1 MKNLST
7 TTFAPRRAMTALLVG
22 LALLCCGCTHDKTS
36 AGDAP
41 QAPVVVVATPQRG
54 PISRTLTL
62 PGDLAGYYQST
73 LYAKVTGYLK
83 IISVDKGDWVKAGQ
97 VLAEIEVPELRER
110 LERARADMQV
120 QKITYDRLEQVWK
133 SDPRLIARQDV
144 DVANGKYQEAKAQ
157 LDELSALEQYTKI
170 TAPFDGVITARFV
183 DPGALIR
190 ASGGSGGSDAE
201 SGSGAQQSAVLS
213 EAMISRMRTYVYA
226 PQGVIGLIHR
236 GMPAQLTVQDF
247 PGRVFNGTV
256 TRFATSLDLST
267 RTMLTEVDIDNPER
281 QLYPGMYAN
290 VTLQLESHP
299 DAIQVRDSAV
309 ATGPDGSYVYIVRD
323 GVLDRVPVTTG
334 IRSGTSVEIVSGL
347 KGGEQVVSA
356 LDPGLSDGQM
366 VKAILERPNSNNA
379 AVAANH

>member
-1 MKNLST
+1 
-7 TTFAPRRAMTALLVG
+7 MTALLPG
-22 LALLCCGCTHDKTS
+22 LAFILCACAHDGTS
-36 AGDAP
+36 LAGAP
-41 QAPVVVVATPQRG
+41 NAPVVVVATPNRG
-54 PISRTLTL
+54 TISRNLTL

-83 IISVDKGDWVKAGQ
+83 TISVDKGDWVKAGQ
-97 VLAEIEVPELRER
+97 VLAEIEVPELGER
-110 LERARADMQV
+110 LERARADMHV
-120 QKITYDRLEQVWK
+120 QKITYDRLQQVWK

-190 ASGGSGGSDAE
+190 ASGGSDSE
-201 SGSGAQQSAVLS
+201 PGAGQNQSAVLS
-213 EAMISRMRTYVYA
+213 EAMIARMRTYVYA
-226 PQGVIGLIHR
+226 PQGVIGLIRR

-290 VTLQLESHP
+290 VTLQLETHAG
-299 DAIQVRDSAV
+299 AIEVRDSAV
-309 ATGPDGSYVYIVRD
+309 ATGPDGSYVYVVRD

-366 VKAILERPNSNNA
+366 VKAILERPNSSGA
-379 AVAANH
+379 AIAANH

>member
-1 MKNLST
+1 MKTLVI
-7 TTFAPRRAMTALLVG
+7 RAAALT
-22 LALLCCGCTHDKTS
+22 LLFCGSGGFLCGCSHDPQS
-36 AGDAP
+36 QVAP

-54 PISRTLTL
+54 TIARTLTL

-83 IISVDKGDWVKAGQ
+83 TISVDKGDWVKQGQ
-97 VLAEIEVPELRER
+97 ILAQIEAPELKQR
-110 LERARADMQV
+110 LERARADMEV
-120 QKITYDRLEQVWK
+120 QKITYDRVQQVWK

-157 LDELSALEQYTKI
+157 LDELSALEEYTKI
-170 TAPFDGVITARFV
+170 VAPFDGVITARFV

-190 ASGGSGGSDAE
+190 ASGGSGGSSAE
-201 SGSGAQQSAVLS
+201 PGAGDQQSAVLS
-213 EAMISRMRTYVYA
+213 EAMIAKMRIYVYA
-226 PQGVIGLIHR
+226 PQGVIGLIQR

-247 PGRVFNGTV
+247 PGRVFTGTV

-267 RTMLTEVDIDNPER
+267 RTMLTEIDIDNHQHE
-281 QLYPGMYAN
+281 LYPGMYAN

-309 ATGPDGSYVYIVRD
+309 GTGPDGSYVYVARD
-323 GVLDRVPVTTG
+323 GVLQRVPVTTG

-347 KGGEQVVSA
+347 KGGEQVVCA
-356 LDPGLSDGQM
+356 LDPGLTDGQM

-379 AVAANH
+379 AIAESH